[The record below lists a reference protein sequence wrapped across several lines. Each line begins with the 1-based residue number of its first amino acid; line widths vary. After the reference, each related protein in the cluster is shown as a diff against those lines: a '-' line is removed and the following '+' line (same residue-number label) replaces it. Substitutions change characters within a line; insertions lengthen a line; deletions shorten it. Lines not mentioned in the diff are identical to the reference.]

1 LAVVT
6 YGAAAMGHVRII
18 LRGCEPVEVA
28 DGLARCDEHPEVR

>member
-18 LRGCEPVEVA
+18 LRGCEPVEVT
-28 DGLARCDEHPEVR
+28 DGRASGEHPEVR